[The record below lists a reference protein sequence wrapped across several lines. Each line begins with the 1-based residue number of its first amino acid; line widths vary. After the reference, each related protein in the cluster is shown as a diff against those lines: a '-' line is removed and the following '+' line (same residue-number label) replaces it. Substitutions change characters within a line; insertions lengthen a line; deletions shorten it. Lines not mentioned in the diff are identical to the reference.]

1 MGLPLAAATPCPRL
15 RGEGIDLVNDGGEF
29 AVIFAGGHDAL
40 ILTLCSVLPL

>member
-1 MGLPLAAATPCPRL
+1 MGSPLAAVTPCPWSA
-15 RGEGIDLVNDGGEF
+15 GEGIDLVNDGGEI